1 MGIKLSIC
9 GKGGSGKSTL
19 TSLLAKQAQENGLK
33 VVVVDSDE
41 SNSELYRTLGFQHP
55 PESLM
60 ALVGG
65 KKAIKDKM
73 NHPNIFVEPRIELKD
88 IPADY
93 KAKQNGLTLLSV
105 GKINQ
110 AIEGCACPMG
120 VLNRE
125 FLKKLRLDNNT
136 IALVDMEAGIEHF
149 GRGVDAQ
156 MDVIILVVEPSNE
169 SLSIAYKI
177 KELAAGV
184 GKNLFAVLNKVNSDE
199 LAKRLENSLGQ
210 KKIDV
215 IGAIPNDPEVFEAGL
230 DGRPIGACQ
239 STLVVKR
246 IFQKLSSNMVL

>member
-41 SNSELYRTLGFQHP
+41 SNSELYRMLGFQHP

-65 KKAIKDKM
+65 KKAIKDNM
-73 NHPNIFVEPRIELKD
+73 NHRNIFVQPRIELKD

-93 KAKQNGLTLLSV
+93 KTKQNGLTLLSV

-110 AIEGCACPMG
+110 ALEGCACPMG

-125 FLKKLRLDNNT
+125 FLKKLHLEKNHMA
-136 IALVDMEAGIEHF
+136 IVDMEAGIEHF
-149 GRGVDAQ
+149 GRGVDAHI
-156 MDVIILVVEPSNE
+156 DVVILVVEPSYE
-169 SLSIAYKI
+169 SIAIACKI
-177 KELAAGV
+177 KDLSVGV
-184 GKNLFAVLNKVNSDE
+184 GKKLFAVLNKVPSDE
-199 LAKRLENSLGQ
+199 INQHLEKKLKEKEIPVLGSL
-210 KKIDV
+210 
-215 IGAIPNDPEVFEAGL
+215 PNDPGIFEAGL
-230 DGRPIGACQ
+230 DGRPIGACGSVLAIQ
-239 STLVVKR
+239 E
-246 IFQKLSSNMVL
+246 IFQNLSSNLAS

>member
-19 TSLLAKQAQENGLK
+19 TSLLANQARENGFQVL
-33 VVVVDSDE
+33 VVDSDE
-41 SNSELYRTLGFQHP
+41 SNSELYRTLGFQQP
-55 PESLM
+55 PVSLM

-73 NHPNIFVEPRIELKD
+73 NHRNIFIEPQIGLKD

-93 KAKQNGLTLLSV
+93 KAEHKGLTLVSI

-110 AIEGCACPMG
+110 ALEGCACPMG

-125 FLKKLRLDNNT
+125 FLKKLRLDKNT
-136 IALVDMEAGIEHF
+136 IAMVDMEAGIEHF

-156 MDVIILVVEPSNE
+156 IDVIILVVEPSNE
-169 SLSIAYKI
+169 SLSMAYKI
-177 KELAAGV
+177 KELAAGF

-199 LAKRLENSLGQ
+199 LAKRLETSLGQ
-210 KKIDV
+210 KEIV
-215 IGAIPNDPEVFEAGL
+215 VLGAIPNDTEVFEAGL
-230 DGRPIGACQ
+230 DGRPIGACGSVFAAQ
-239 STLVVKR
+239 E
-246 IFQKLSSNMVL
+246 IFQKLSKHFAV